1 MHCNVEFYYVVE
13 IQRTGIE
20 HPSKQR
26 RMVFRHRNTVVG
38 SKCTL
43 PSALLV
49 SFDSIPAAD
58 GQMDRQTHHSQPS
71 RAQQMHDKKTNISFS
86 QGGKFYTTMPAQC
99 EKKV

>member
-1 MHCNVEFYYVVE
+1 
-13 IQRTGIE
+13 
-20 HPSKQR
+20 
-26 RMVFRHRNTVVG
+26 MVFRHRNTVVG